1 MHYFLKSSTQWLFA
15 VLLLALSGCSPSAD
29 FTVDVDE
36 GDAPLT
42 VKFTDQSA
50 IIALGFIDMSAL
62 ASIRSWEWDY
72 GDGETGVVQNP
83 IHTYQNEGSY
93 TVTLKSSGHFYAD
106 TVVMNDL
113 ITVGPNPG
121 IPVAA
126 FQMSVNEGTAPL
138 TVEFTDTSIIGA
150 NEPIIAWRWDF
161 GDGSIST
168 QQNPSHTYETIGVY
182 TVTLT
187 VESSIGTDTRV
198 ETDVIRVRPA
208 GPIADFTISAAVGEV
223 PLMVQF
229 ADTTVP
235 GSAAITDWLWNFGD
249 GGTSPNPSPSHTYD
263 QPGIYTVS
271 LTVTSS
277 VASDT
282 ETKVD
287 YVMVNA
293 LQGPT
298 ASFTSNP
305 LSGDVALEVAFQD
318 ASTPGSQPI
327 TDWLWDFG
335 DVATSTVQN
344 PTHVYSTAGTYSVSL
359 TVNTQVGAD
368 TETKTDLITVNAL
381 RGPTAAFSANPVEG
395 DVPLTVRFTDE
406 CDPGSGTIWRWEW
419 NFGDG
424 GGSTMASPT
433 HRYDTV
439 GIYMVSLKVTTAV
452 GDHTVTK
459 PALIHVKA
467 QGPTADFEADR
478 FGGTVPLVVQFTDTS
493 DSGTEA
499 ITDWYWDFGDGF
511 DSTVQ
516 NPAHTYSLPGE
527 YVVSLT
533 VTTGVGANSFAL
545 SPAINVVPAP

>member
-93 TVTLKSSGHFYAD
+93 TVTLKSSGLLYTD

-150 NEPIIAWRWDF
+150 NEPIIARRWDF

-168 QQNPSHTYETIGVY
+168 QQNPIHTYDTIGDY
-182 TVTLT
+182 TVSLL
-187 VESSIGTDTRV
+187 VESSIGIDTRV
-198 ETDVIRVRPA
+198 ETDVIRVRAA
-208 GPIADFTISAAVGEV
+208 GPSADFTATGAVGEV
-223 PLMVQF
+223 PLTVQF
-229 ADTTVP
+229 ADATV
-235 GSAAITDWLWNFGD
+235 A
-249 GGTSPNPSPSHTYD
+249 
-263 QPGIYTVS
+263 
-271 LTVTSS
+271 
-277 VASDT
+277 
-282 ETKVD
+282 
-287 YVMVNA
+287 
-293 LQGPT
+293 
-298 ASFTSNP
+298 
-305 LSGDVALEVAFQD
+305 
-318 ASTPGSQPI
+318 GSQPI

-335 DVATSTVQN
+335 DGVTSTEQN
-344 PTHVYSTAGTYSVSL
+344 PTHVYTTVGTYAVSL

-368 TETKTDLITVNAL
+368 TETKTGLITVNAL

-406 CDPGSGTIWRWEW
+406 CDPGSRTIWRWEW
-419 NFGDG
+419 DFGDG
-424 GGSTMASPT
+424 GRSTMANPT
-433 HRYDTV
+433 HRYGNVEVYT
-439 GIYMVSLKVTTAV
+439 VSLTVTTAV
-452 GDHTVTK
+452 GTDTETK
-459 PALIHVKA
+459 PAFVRVNA
-467 QGPTADFEADR
+467 QGPTAEFVADL
-478 FGGTVPLVVQFTDTS
+478 FGGAAPLVVQFTDLS
-493 DSGTEA
+493 DSGTEP
-499 ITDWYWDFGDGF
+499 ITGWYWNFGDG
-511 DSTVQ
+511 SNSAEQ
-516 NPAHTYSLPGE
+516 NPTHTYVIPGN
-527 YVVSLT
+527 YSVSLT
-533 VTTGVGANSFAL
+533 ITTSVAADTFVLN
-545 SPAINVVPAP
+545 PAINVVPAL